1 MKKNNLYGIIIALI
15 AVLII
20 SPDTLFMIWGDM
32 PAFQMVAW
40 RGILAGLCYLVIWII
55 STRSLIK
62 KDFANLFSNWG
73 ITIFLC
79 YFINTILFCIGISI
93 APAPVV
99 LFCIAT
105 APIFAAIFGQL
116 ILLEPANK
124 TTWITIFL
132 VMIGISIAIWGSNT
146 QEINFDVFIILGALC
161 GLGSAITIALS
172 FVKVREKK
180 DLPFVLP
187 MGLGVFISG
196 VVGLFVTQY
205 ENMMSGNVLPIAITG
220 IFVLPIPMY
229 LLSYASRYTRAT
241 NVSLILLLESVLGPL
256 WIWLGTGDQPT
267 DLTLFGGF
275 IVIFSTGSYLLISK
289 QN

>member
-1 MKKNNLYGIIIALI
+1 MKKNNLYGIIIAFI

-55 STRSLIK
+55 STRSLMI
-62 KDFANLFSNWG
+62 KDFGNLFSNWG

-79 YFINTILFCIGISI
+79 YFINTILFCIGVAI

-105 APIFAAIFGQL
+105 APIFAAIFGQI
-116 ILLEPANK
+116 ILHEPATK
-124 TTWITIFL
+124 TTWVTIFL
-132 VMIGISIAIWGSNT
+132 VLIGISIAIWGSNT
-146 QEINFDVFIILGALC
+146 QTINFDIFIILGALC
-161 GLGSAITIALS
+161 GLGSAVTIALS

-187 MGLGVFISG
+187 MGLGVFVSG

-205 ENMMSGNVLPIAITG
+205 ENMMTGNVLPIAITG

-241 NVSLILLLESVLGPL
+241 NVSLILLLESVLGPM
-256 WIWLGTGDQPT
+256 WIWLGTGDQPSS
-267 DLTLFGGF
+267 LTLIGGF